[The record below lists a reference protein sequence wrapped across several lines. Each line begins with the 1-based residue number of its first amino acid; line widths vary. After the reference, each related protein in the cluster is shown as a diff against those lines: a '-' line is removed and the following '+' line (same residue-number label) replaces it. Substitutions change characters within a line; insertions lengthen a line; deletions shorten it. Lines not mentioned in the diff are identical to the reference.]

1 MTWDFIFSYKE
12 KLFKIHGSSHIKLND
27 EEKIVT
33 NFGCINGGVPRCRV
47 DGKVSNSG
55 PFGTYLFCKCLIGVP
70 IFDLIIM

>member
-1 MTWDFIFSYKE
+1 MTLNLQIPFS
-12 KLFKIHGSSHIKLND
+12 LFRKCVCSND

-55 PFGTYLFCKCLIGVP
+55 PFGNYFVNV
-70 IFDLIIM
+70 

>member
-1 MTWDFIFSYKE
+1 MKLWVKMTLNLQIPFS
-12 KLFKIHGSSHIKLND
+12 LFRKCVCSND

-55 PFGTYLFCKCLIGVP
+55 PFGNYFANV
-70 IFDLIIM
+70 